1 MDMAR
6 GTGSADRGQVGIGT
20 LIVFIAMVLVA
31 AIAAG
36 VLINTAGF
44 LQTESEET
52 GKQSSEQV
60 TDRVAVIAETGLVG
74 NGQDTDS
81 GREVETLEIAVKRAP
96 GAGDIDVAD
105 ATIHYIGPAGA
116 LDLSYSGGQASGLSA
131 GASSFAADP
140 ISGTVTTLSDDE
152 DVIKLTIKGDD
163 DGSAVDALEPGET
176 AELTITTAN
185 GGSTHVGI
193 TVPESL
199 SDTSAVSV

>member
-1 MDMAR
+1 
-6 GTGSADRGQVGIGT
+6 VGIGT

-74 NGQDTDS
+74 NGQDTDA

-96 GAGDIDVAD
+96 GAGDIDLAD
-105 ATIHYIGPAGA
+105 ATVHYVGPAGA
-116 LDLSYSGGQASGLSA
+116 LDLSHSTGGATSLSA
-131 GASSFAADP
+131 GATTFATDP
-140 ISGTVTTLSDDE
+140 ISASGTTLTNDE
-152 DVIKLTIKGDD
+152 DVMKITIKGDD
-163 DGSAVDALEPGET
+163 DSSAVDVLEPGET
-176 AELTITTAN
+176 AKLSITTAN
-185 GGSTHVGI
+185 GGTTHVGI

>member
-1 MDMAR
+1 MAR
-6 GTGSADRGQVGIGT
+6 GTVSADRGQVGIGT

-60 TDRVAVIAETGLVG
+60 TDRVAVISETGIVG
-74 NGQDTDS
+74 DSQDSDGT
-81 GREVETLEIAVKRAP
+81 REVETLEIAVKRAP
-96 GAGDIDVAD
+96 GAGDIDMAD
-105 ATIHYIGPAGA
+105 ASVHYIGPAGA
-116 LDLSYSGGQASGLSA
+116 LDLTHTTGGGASLSA
-131 GASSFAADP
+131 GATSFATDT
-140 ISGTVTTLSDDE
+140 ISGSGTTLSNDE

-163 DGSAVDALEPGET
+163 DNSAMDVLEPGET
-176 AELTITTAN
+176 GELTITTAN
-185 GGSTHVGI
+185 GGTTHVGI